1 MNFYHKC
8 IYYITVF
15 ANKQIL
21 ALVKTKLELC
31 TGVLDKGN
39 TVCEWTGTVMKE
51 LSWKAMLKY
60 PEGARVEGG

>member
-8 IYYITVF
+8 IYCDTVF

-31 TGVLDKGN
+31 TEVLDKGN
-39 TVCEWTGTVMKE
+39 TVCEWTGMVMKE
-51 LSWKAMLKY
+51 LSQKAMLKY
-60 PEGARVEGG
+60 LEGACVEGR